1 MMKDQ
6 REHDEESMPLQH
18 HLVSD
23 SSSRNSTDSLSS
35 DDSIMTVRVGA
46 NAQRGYGDRQENG
59 QYGDL
64 ENDGSEIGDIV
75 LPKSR
80 GAKDGN
86 KARLILWVI
95 GIFCLGG
102 WLVSFFLL
110 LEQRRVDDAATV
122 STAAVHDPDSA
133 TGTTSYG
140 KRITLTQVLSN
151 FWNPESHSISW
162 IAVPNGEDGLLLMK
176 NERGG
181 EGYLRVE
188 DIRGRKGAEHAN
200 STVLMND
207 SSISVDGNLVSPQG
221 IWPSPDLKSVLI
233 MSDKQKNWRHSFTG
247 KYWLFDVASQTAQPL
262 DPENPEMR
270 IQLASWSPR
279 SDAVVF
285 TRGNNMYLRRL
296 SSKEVAP
303 ITTDGGSDLFY
314 GIPDWVYEEEVF
326 AGNSVTW
333 WSGDGKYIAFLR
345 TNESVVPEYPVQYF
359 MSKPSGKQP
368 PPGLEN
374 YPEVRQIKY
383 PKAGA
388 PNPVVNLQ
396 FYGLDKGDV
405 FSIDVSQGFA
415 DEDRLIIEV
424 LWASQGKVLVRE
436 TNRESDLIRI
446 VVIDVETKSGKVVRS
461 EDIQS
466 LDGGWV
472 EPSQS
477 TRYIPA
483 DPDNGRPHDG
493 YIDTVIH
500 NGYDHL
506 AYFTPLDSSDPI
518 YLTSGEWE
526 VVGGASAVDLK
537 KGLVYFV
544 GTKESPTQ
552 RHVYRVKLDGTDF
565 QSLTDTS
572 KTAYYDVSFSAG
584 AGYALLTYRGPGI
597 PWQRVISTPSIEH
610 SYDELIEDNKLL
622 AEKVND
628 YALPA
633 EIYQTV
639 TIDGFELQVVERR
652 PPHFNPS
659 KEYPV
664 LFHPYG
670 GPGSQT
676 VNRIFTVDFQSYV
689 ASALGYIVVTV
700 DGRGTGY
707 VGRKTRC
714 IVRGNLGYYEARD
727 QIETAKVWAQK
738 KYVDSTRMAIWG
750 WSYGGY
756 LTLKTL
762 EQDGG
767 QTFRYGMAV
776 APVTDWQF
784 YDSIYTER
792 YMHTPQHNEAGYA
805 NASISNMTAL
815 QHNVRFLFVHGVA
828 DDNVHMQNS
837 LALIDKLDQANVEN
851 YDVHVFPD
859 SDHTIRFHNALK
871 MVHDRLSSWLVNAF
885 NGEWYR
891 ISNPDPRRLARRLF
905 QR

>member
-1 MMKDQ
+1 MGKDQ
-6 REHDEESMPLQH
+6 REDDEESAFLQH
-18 HLVSD
+18 HSVSD
-23 SSSRNSTDSLSS
+23 PSSRDSMDSLSS
-35 DDSIMTVRVGA
+35 DNSLMTVRVDA
-46 NAQRGYGDRQENG
+46 SAQRGYGNMQESG
-59 QYGDL
+59 QHGDL
-64 ENDGSEIGDIV
+64 ENDMSEIGDIL
-75 LPKSR
+75 LPSR
-80 GAKDGN
+80 GAKDSN
-86 KARLILWVI
+86 KIRVILWVI

-110 LEQRRVDDAATV
+110 LEQRRVDDAT
-122 STAAVHDPDSA
+122 TLSA
-133 TGTTSYG
+133 TGATSYG
-140 KRITLTQVLSN
+140 KPITLTQILSN
-151 FWNPESHSISW
+151 FWDPESHSISW
-162 IAVPNGEDGLLLMK
+162 IAVDNGEDGLLLIK
-176 NERGG
+176 NKRAG
-181 EGYLRVE
+181 EGYLRIE
-188 DIRGRKGAEHAN
+188 DIRTRKGAEHAKAK
-200 STVLMND
+200 VLMSD
-207 SSISVDGNLVSPQG
+207 SSVFVDGNLVLPDTM
-221 IWPSPDLKSVLI
+221 WPSPNLQSVLI
-233 MSDKQKNWRHSFTG
+233 MSERQKNWRHSFTG

-296 SSKEVAP
+296 SSKKVVP

-314 GIPDWVYEEEVF
+314 GVPDWVYEEEVF
-326 AGNSVTW
+326 GGNSVTW

-345 TNESVVPEYPVQYF
+345 TNETAVPEYPVQYF
-359 MSKPSGKQP
+359 MSNPSGKRP

-374 YPEVRQIKY
+374 YPEVRKIKY

-388 PNPVVNLQ
+388 PLPVVNLQ

-405 FSIDVSQGFA
+405 FSVDVSQSFP
-415 DEDRLIIEV
+415 DEDRLTIEV

-436 TNRESDLIRI
+436 TNRESDITKI
-446 VVIDVETKSGKVVRS
+446 VVIDVEAKSGKVVRS
-461 EDIQS
+461 EDIQQ

-506 AYFTPLDSSDPI
+506 AYFTPLDSSDPVH
-518 YLTSGEWE
+518 LTSGEWE
-526 VVGGASAVDLK
+526 VVQGASAVDLK

-552 RHVYRVKLDGTDF
+552 RHVYSVKLDGTDF
-565 QSLTDTS
+565 QSLTDIS
-572 KTAYYDVSFSAG
+572 KAAYYDASFSAG
-584 AGYALLTYRGPGI
+584 AGYVLLTYKGPEI
-597 PWQRVISTPSIEH
+597 PWQRVISTQSTEH
-610 SYDELIEDNKLL
+610 SYNELIEDNKLL
-622 AEKVND
+622 VEKAND

-639 TIDGFELQVVERR
+639 TIDGFKLQVVERR
-652 PPHFNPS
+652 PPHFNPD

-664 LFHPYG
+664 LFNPYG

-714 IVRGNLGYYEARD
+714 IIRGNLGYYEARD
-727 QIETAKVWAQK
+727 QIETAKIWAQK

-776 APVTDWQF
+776 APVTDWQYYGMPF
-784 YDSIYTER
+784 
-792 YMHTPQHNEAGYA
+792 
-805 NASISNMTAL
+805 
-815 QHNVRFLFVHGVA
+815 
-828 DDNVHMQNS
+828 
-837 LALIDKLDQANVEN
+837 
-851 YDVHVFPD
+851 FP
-859 SDHTIRFHNALK
+859 
-871 MVHDRLSSWLVNAF
+871 
-885 NGEWYR
+885 
-891 ISNPDPRRLARRLF
+891 
-905 QR
+905 